1 MAPHQF
7 FGQLGVAGEAERG
20 PAPLL
25 DLPRPHHA
33 RADGG
38 AGLGPAGEGEQLL
51 RRQTRDGDLEVDAVK
66 DGAGELA
73 PVPVQ
78 LRGGADALLHGVAR
92 EPAGAGVGRQ
102 DQQDPGGVGDG
113 PGRAAHDDLSVLQR
127 RPQAL
132 RQVAP
137 ELRKLVQ
144 KKNAPML
151 PDGRVQPLPGT
162 RSLTVILS
170 GNTSIRSTNVR

>member
-1 MAPHQF
+1 MVRDLQDPADAVPGELQTARHPGKVVPRLGRELQVAPYRF

-25 DLPRPHHA
+25 DLPRPHYA

-51 RRQTRDGDLEVDAVK
+51 RRQMRDGDLEVDAVE
-66 DGAGELA
+66 DGTGELA

-78 LRGGADALLHGVAR
+78 LRGGADALLHGIAR

-102 DQQDPGGVGDG
+102 D
-113 PGRAAHDDLSVLQR
+113 
-127 RPQAL
+127 
-132 RQVAP
+132 
-137 ELRKLVQ
+137 
-144 KKNAPML
+144 
-151 PDGRVQPLPGT
+151 T
-162 RSLTVILS
+162 R
-170 GNTSIRSTNVR
+170 